1 LTTRFFSKTMFAALR
16 KYHAVGFRSPQVHR
30 DLARLQGL
38 DILYD
43 ASCFDYDLF
52 PQALQ
57 DIPTSL

>member
-1 LTTRFFSKTMFAALR
+1 MFAALR